1 MVKSVGRVKICITR
15 LQMHCLLQCY
25 LIKIIF
31 FLLKHIPFQRW
42 HSRPQMQCCQY
53 FPAQWGKSFILSFIA
68 RDPVHL
74 FLFAQWIRP
83 THIFCWFPPTLF
95 FSNICLAELGPSFT
109 AEDLW
114 NICEISMKYLW
125 NICEILVI
133 YLWNFTIF
141 SNMCTTEV
149 ALSSST
155 ENCTAKNWLV
165 YCVVSSYMYL
175 SVAYETMK
183 I

>member
-1 MVKSVGRVKICITR
+1 
-15 LQMHCLLQCY
+15 
-25 LIKIIF
+25 
-31 FLLKHIPFQRW
+31 
-42 HSRPQMQCCQY
+42 MQCCQY
-53 FPAQWGKSFILSFIA
+53 FPAQWGKSFIWSFIA

-83 THIFCWFPPTLF
+83 THIFCWFPPL
-95 FSNICLAELGPSFT
+95 CSFPIFVSQSWVHRS
-109 AEDLW
+109 LQR
-114 NICEISMKYLW
+114 ICEIFVKYLW
-125 NICEILVI
+125 NICEIFVI

-165 YCVVSSYMYL
+165 YFGVSSYMYRIRCIRDHENL
-175 SVAYETMK
+175 ISNYFPTRFKFLLVVWEAEAEV
-183 I
+183 

>member
-1 MVKSVGRVKICITR
+1 MTLPSTNAV
-15 LQMHCLLQCY
+15 LP
-25 LIKIIF
+25 IF
-31 FLLKHIPFQRW
+31 
-42 HSRPQMQCCQY
+42 SCTM
-53 FPAQWGKSFILSFIA
+53 SFIWSFIA

-125 NICEILVI
+125 NIWKIFMKYLWNICVMLWNICEILVI

-155 ENCTAKNWLV
+155 ENCTAKNWLIYFFV
-165 YCVVSSYMYL
+165 NSYMYRIRCIRDHENL
-175 SVAYETMK
+175 ISNYFPTRFKFLLVVWEAEAEV
-183 I
+183 

>member
-53 FPAQWGKSFILSFIA
+53 FPAQWGKSFIWSFIA

-125 NICEILVI
+125 NIWKIFMK
-133 YLWNFTIF
+133 YLWNICVMFVKYLWNISDIF
-141 SNMCTTEV
+141 VKLYNFFQY
-149 ALSSST
+149 
-155 ENCTAKNWLV
+155 V
-165 YCVVSSYMYL
+165 YHRGGSIVQHRKLYS
-175 SVAYETMK
+175 
-183 I
+183 